1 MIDIQTLTNKYII
14 STSFLLYFFYAHQI
28 ATSSKYPHAHPP
40 KEKRKGKKKKKEK
53 GKEKRK
59 KEKGKRKKEKENKRS
74 RYDINQKTYP
84 KI

>member
-40 KEKRKGKKKKKEK
+40 KEKRK
-53 GKEKRK
+53 EKRK
-59 KEKGKRKKEKENKRS
+59 KEKGKKEKENKRS

>member
-28 ATSSKYPHAHPP
+28 PAEHPNILMP
-40 KEKRKGKKKKKEK
+40 TPE
-53 GKEKRK
+53 RK
-59 KEKGKRKKEKENKRS
+59 KEKGKGKRKRKRKKKKGKKKNKRS